1 MMNQARLYRTNRP
14 IGLFLLWMLGA
25 CSTTSTAIID
35 GQPFNVTMHTFGREK
50 ELKFEYNGDTC
61 MGSYLIDESSKELS
75 KSEKIRE
82 EQILFKCKSGKSYN
96 GKLVVFGAEATTGE
110 LQIDV
115 SKTKK
120 IKMPLEYG
128 KQMKSASVPAVK
140 VAKDSLSKSVPE
152 SSKPKQ
158 KEKSVKTQ
166 SNYNDRSKQYS
177 WNTLNQKLIAAR
189 MKDPDSVKFK
199 DVFFSDKFGAPATC
213 GSVNAKN
220 IFGAYSG
227 FERFIGLGS
236 TMGPFLESDV
246 SDFNKLWRQ
255 ICQ

>member
-14 IGLFLLWMLGA
+14 VGLFLLWMLGA
-25 CSTTSTAIID
+25 CSATNTAIID
-35 GQPFNVTMHTFGREK
+35 GQPFNVTGNFFGQEK

-61 MGSYLIDESSKELS
+61 VGGYLVDRSDVDLS
-75 KSEKIRE
+75 RSEKIRE
-82 EQILFKCKSGKSYN
+82 EQILFKCKSGKNYN
-96 GKLVVFGAEATTGE
+96 GKFVVFGAARSTGE
-110 LQIDV
+110 LQIDL

-120 IKMPLEYG
+120 IKMPLEIG
-128 KQMKSASVPAVK
+128 KPMQSASGPVVK
-140 VAKDSLSKSVPE
+140 VAEDSLSKSVPE
-152 SSKPKQ
+152 RSKPKQ
-158 KEKSVKTQ
+158 KEKPVKAQ

-189 MKDPDSVKFK
+189 MKDPDTVKFK

>member
-1 MMNQARLYRTNRP
+1 MMNQARLYRTNGP

-25 CSTTSTAIID
+25 CGATNTAIID
-35 GQPFNVTMHTFGREK
+35 GQPFNVTADFMGYKK

-61 MGSYLIDESSKELS
+61 VGSYLIDNSDLALS

-82 EQILFKCKSGKSYN
+82 EQILFKCISGKNYN
-96 GKLVVFGAEATTGE
+96 GKLVVFGAARSTGE
-110 LQIDV
+110 LQIDL

-120 IKMPLEYG
+120 IKIPLEISL
-128 KQMKSASVPAVK
+128 KMQSASVPGVK
-140 VAKDSLSKSVPE
+140 VAEDSLSKSAPE
-152 SSKPKQ
+152 RSKPKQ
-158 KEKSVKTQ
+158 KEKPVKAQ

-220 IFGAYSG
+220 SFGAYSG

>member
-1 MMNQARLYRTNRP
+1 MMNRARLYRTNRP
-14 IGLFLLWMLGA
+14 IRLFLLWMLGA

-35 GQPFNVTMHTFGREK
+35 GQPFNVTSHTFGWEK

-61 MGSYLIDESSKELS
+61 AGSYLIDKAKWELS
-75 KSEKIRE
+75 KSEKILE
-82 EQILFKCKSGKSYN
+82 EQILFKCKSGKNYN
-96 GKLVVFGAEATTGE
+96 GKLVIFGAKRLTGE
-110 LQIDV
+110 LQIDL

-120 IKMPLEYG
+120 IKMPLEVG
-128 KQMKSASVPAVK
+128 KKIQSASVPVVK
-140 VAKDSLSKSVPE
+140 VAEDSLSTSVPE
-152 SSKPKQ
+152 RSKPKQ
-158 KEKSVKTQ
+158 KEKPVKAQ